1 MSSQHRYEKTNAY
14 RENDENIIHNENRKN
29 INRRNDKNYYGR
41 NEKSGEKLKNQK
53 KKSTYDSKTK
63 TKISDENE
71 YTERE
76 EQTIVLNKENKLID
90 EKVKI
95 KTLKMENK
103 LEEDGNDNNID
114 NMNDNNIDNMNDNNI
129 DNMNDNYIDNMNDN
143 YMDNMNDNYM
153 DNMNDQEEKNR
164 KEIKE
169 IANLCLEQNLSVN
182 SENILIVRKL
192 KEKRKLEERINK
204 NENIKNLQEK
214 RRILEEIEYHEWAD
228 REKRIKELQ
237 EKKMNL
243 LKKVLVH
250 RDKKKA
256 NKIFYEVEKIVQNRD
271 KKKDEIR
278 ENFEKEKAK
287 DMRILFLE
295 TGNNLK
301 TIYNEKQDLINQ
313 MNNYTSNFYL
323 QLEREGVVPNK
334 INENIINKI
343 DNNLNDL
350 KKLNEIKS
358 TLDETSYH
366 NNIRYTF
373 KGEKS
378 EERLKYENKKN
389 KKIIDTFYRYL
400 NKEEKKYSSDKYS
413 TIDNRKVQKKK
424 KTQSMKTIY
433 PNIMIKNKEQDS
445 FEKNVLYLQ
454 NILRGKAIKIL
465 MNDGKNSYSDLIEEL
480 KAYEKIDEYSAQEKE
495 FFEKENFEEMKI
507 DSYIENVQG
516 KYISELLDN
525 LSKELEKY
533 EEERKIAVLVK
544 YAERERRLKECK
556 EKGKRQAEFLLREK
570 EDYLF
575 NEIMGLN
582 NKTVD
587 SYLEDILTKTINDV
601 SKEEALIK
609 TKMKAE
615 QLNDIYNSLDNKN
628 DENNKL
634 IIKDLVGNFIIP
646 YVDKKRGAE
655 FQEMDQKKNNCAS
668 SFATQNVF
676 SKINQAF

>member
-1 MSSQHRYEKTNAY
+1 MSSHHRYDKTNGY

-29 INRRNDKNYYGR
+29 INRRNDKSYYNR
-41 NEKSGEKLKNQK
+41 NEKSGEKLKNK
-53 KKSTYDSKTK
+53 KKQITYDSKTK
-63 TKISDENE
+63 TKISNENE
-71 YTERE
+71 YKERE
-76 EQTIVLNKENKLID
+76 EQTIVLNKENKLKKD
-90 EKVKI
+90 E
-95 KTLKMENK
+95 
-103 LEEDGNDNNID
+103 NDNNID
-114 NMNDNNIDNMNDNNI
+114 NMNNNNMDNMNDNNI
-129 DNMNDNYIDNMNDN
+129 DYMNDNDINNI
-143 YMDNMNDNYM
+143 
-153 DNMNDQEEKNR
+153 NDQEEKNR

-192 KEKRKLEERINK
+192 KEKRRLEERINK

-243 LKKVLVH
+243 LKKVLVD
-250 RDKKKA
+250 RDKIKA

-295 TGNNLK
+295 TRNNLK
-301 TIYNEKQDLINQ
+301 TIYNEKQDLIDQ
-313 MNNYTSNFYL
+313 MNDYTSNFNL
-323 QLEREGVVPNK
+323 QLEREGVIPNK
-334 INENIINKI
+334 INKDIINKI
-343 DNNLNDL
+343 DNNLYDL

-358 TLDETSYH
+358 TLDETSYN
-366 NNIRYTF
+366 NNINNNRYTF
-373 KGEKS
+373 KGKIS
-378 EERLKYENKKN
+378 EERLKYDNKKN
-389 KKIIDTFYRYL
+389 KQIIDTFYRYL

-413 TIDNRKVQKKK
+413 TIDNRKLQKKK

-433 PNIMIKNKEQDS
+433 PNIMIKNKEQDN

-516 KYISELLDN
+516 KYISEMLDN

-609 TKMKAE
+609 TKIKAE

-655 FQEMDQKKNNCAS
+655 FQEMDQKKNNCVS
-668 SFATQNVF
+668 SFATQKVF

>member
-243 LKKVLVH
+243 LKKVLVD

-544 YAERERRLKECK
+544 YAERE
-556 EKGKRQAEFLLREK
+556 
-570 EDYLF
+570 ED
-575 NEIMGLN
+575 
-582 NKTVD
+582 
-587 SYLEDILTKTINDV
+587 
-601 SKEEALIK
+601 
-609 TKMKAE
+609 
-615 QLNDIYNSLDNKN
+615 
-628 DENNKL
+628 
-634 IIKDLVGNFIIP
+634 
-646 YVDKKRGAE
+646 
-655 FQEMDQKKNNCAS
+655 
-668 SFATQNVF
+668 
-676 SKINQAF
+676 